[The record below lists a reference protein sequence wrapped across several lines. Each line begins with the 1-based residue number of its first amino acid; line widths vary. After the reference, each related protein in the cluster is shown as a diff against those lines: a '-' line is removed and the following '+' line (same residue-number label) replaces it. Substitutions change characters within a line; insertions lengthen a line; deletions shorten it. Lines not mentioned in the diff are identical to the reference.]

1 MINIDITLLIQLV
14 NFLVTLV
21 IINYLIVRPVR
32 GVIARRRAANDEL
45 KEKAESLAG
54 EASLKMEGYTAR
66 IAQARAE
73 ERRAMAVAQEQE
85 NKAKAQDARAKVIEA
100 EAEVP
105 LAMAEAFRSG
115 RLGIMDYYR
124 MQNIQADTKM
134 REEIA
139 KI

>member
-73 ERRAMAVAQEQE
+73 VAALRENVKAAAAQAAQEKVQ
-85 NKAKAQDARAKVIEA
+85 KASEEARGIHLAAADRVRTESA
-100 EAEVP
+100 EARRE
-105 LAMAEAFRSG
+105 LDGRISG
-115 RLGIMDYYR
+115 YVDTALSTMLG
-124 MQNIQADTKM
+124 
-134 REEIA
+134 
-139 KI
+139 